1 MCAFIYVSDLF
12 IGLIKSANGYIFENQ
27 INHMK
32 KYLYSAALL
41 ILAAGCASLSPQD
54 RLTVNDKKINKII
67 AQMTLE
73 EKVEMLHSKTNMSSE
88 GVPRLG
94 IQDIKYTD
102 GPFGIREENGD
113 GFRSLGW
120 TLDSATYFPTGSA
133 LAATWS
139 KEMAYKNGWAMGKE
153 GRLRG
158 KDIILGPAINIQR
171 LPVGGRTYE
180 YLSED
185 PVLSA
190 RLSVEYTKGSQDAGT
205 AVCLKH
211 YALNNQETDRGSV
224 DVIADE
230 RTMREIYLK
239 PFEAAIKEGGA
250 MCVMPAYNKVNGFYC
265 SENAH
270 LNNEILRDEWGFK
283 GMTVSD
289 WGGTHSTMGAALGGL
304 CVQMTGDNYFGQALI
319 DSVRNG
325 ALDEAVV
332 DAKVREILRLRFA
345 IDPVPEDVA
354 NTIMTS
360 QPETQKI
367 AYEIAQKS
375 IVLLKNEAGN
385 LPIAKDV
392 KKIAVIGQN
401 AVLTTAAGGIG
412 AGVKTLYEISPLEG
426 IQARAEK
433 AGVEVVYA
441 PGYKNYQMRMGW
453 GRPSAGPV
461 NPLVANSIDEP
472 ADPALLAEAVALAK
486 DADMVIFFGGTNK
499 SIETEGSDRKNIDL
513 PCGQNEVIKALYEA
527 NPNVATVLISGGPT
541 DLRYLEPYSP
551 AIVQGWWNG
560 LEGGTALAEVLFG
573 DIAPSGKLPF
583 TFPLKLEDS
592 PAYATGSF
600 PGEGSGEDLFTLMYR
615 LDATGYTREQ
625 IREYIASLPDPV
637 SEYREGILVG
647 YRWYDTKDVPV
658 MYAFGH
664 GLSYVEFEYGAL
676 TCKQK
681 KDKIQVSF
689 DLKNLG
695 DMEADEVAQLYV
707 KRLDSKVERAE
718 KELEAFE
725 RVALKAGET
734 KNVTLEFPLSELAH
748 WDNETNGW
756 VLEPGKIEILVG
768 SASNDIRQSIQT
780 EI

>member
-1 MCAFIYVSDLF
+1 
-12 IGLIKSANGYIFENQ
+12 
-27 INHMK
+27 MK

-664 GLSYVEFEYGAL
+664 GLSYVEFEYGTL

-734 KNVTLEFPLSELAH
+734 KNVTLEFPVSELAH

-768 SASNDIRQSIQT
+768 SASNDIRQTIAT

>member
-1 MCAFIYVSDLF
+1 
-12 IGLIKSANGYIFENQ
+12 
-27 INHMK
+27 MK
-32 KYLYSAALL
+32 QYLYSAALL

-625 IREYIASLPDPV
+625 IQEYIASLPDPV

-664 GLSYVEFEYGAL
+664 GLSYVEFEYGPL

-768 SASNDIRQSIQT
+768 SASNDIRQSIHT

>member
-1 MCAFIYVSDLF
+1 
-12 IGLIKSANGYIFENQ
+12 
-27 INHMK
+27 MK
-32 KYLYSAALL
+32 QYLYSAALL

-239 PFEAAIKEGGA
+239 PFEAAVKEGGA

-360 QPETQKI
+360 QPETQQV

-375 IVLLKNEAGN
+375 IVLLKNEGD
-385 LPIAKDV
+385 LPISNEI

-401 AVLTTAAGGIG
+401 AVLTTASGGIG

-426 IQARAEK
+426 IQKRAAE

-441 PGYKNYQMRMGW
+441 PGYKNYKMRMGW
-453 GRPSAGPV
+453 GRPAAGPV
-461 NPLVANSIDEP
+461 DPLTATSIDEP

-541 DLRYLEPYSP
+541 DLRFLEPYSP
-551 AIVQGWWNG
+551 SIVQGWWNG

-583 TFPLKLEDS
+583 TFPKKLEDS
-592 PAYATGSF
+592 PAYALGNFGQNAS
-600 PGEGSGEDLFTLMYR
+600 EDLFTLMYR

-625 IREYIASLPDPV
+625 IQEYIANLPAPE
-637 SEYREGILVG
+637 SHYTEGIFVG
-647 YRWYDTKDVPV
+647 YRWFETKEVPV

-664 GLSYVEFEYGAL
+664 GLSYVDFEYGPL
-676 TCKQK
+676 TCKHK
-681 KDKIQVSF
+681 KDKFYVTF
-689 DLKNLG
+689 ELKNLG

-707 KRLDSKVERAE
+707 KRIDSAVERPL
-718 KELEAFE
+718 KELEAFD
-725 RVALKAGET
+725 RITLKGGET
-734 KNVTLEFPLSELAH
+734 KKVTLEFPVSELAH
-748 WDNETNGW
+748 WDNETNEW
-756 VLEPGKIEILVG
+756 VLEHGKLEILVG
-768 SASNDIRQSIQT
+768 SASNDIRQTIAT

>member
-1 MCAFIYVSDLF
+1 
-12 IGLIKSANGYIFENQ
+12 
-27 INHMK
+27 MK

-224 DVIADE
+224 NVIADE

-345 IDPVPEDVA
+345 IEPVPEDVA

-412 AGVKTLYEISPLEG
+412 AGVKTLYEITPLEG

-625 IREYIASLPDPV
+625 IQEYIASLPDPV

-734 KNVTLEFPLSELAH
+734 KHVTLEFPLSELAH

-768 SASNDIRQSIQT
+768 SASNDIRQTIAT

>member
-1 MCAFIYVSDLF
+1 
-12 IGLIKSANGYIFENQ
+12 
-27 INHMK
+27 MK

-224 DVIADE
+224 NVIADE

-375 IVLLKNEAGN
+375 IVLLKNEVGN

-472 ADPALLAEAVALAK
+472 ADPALLADAVALAK

-625 IREYIASLPDPV
+625 IQEYIASLPDPV

-664 GLSYVEFEYGAL
+664 GLSYVEFEYGPL

>member
-1 MCAFIYVSDLF
+1 MMKHVLKFAVLA
-12 IGLIKSANGYIFENQ
+12 LIV
-27 INHMK
+27 
-32 KYLYSAALL
+32 
-41 ILAAGCASLSPQD
+41 AGCGCGMSPQE
-54 RLTVNDKKINKII
+54 RLTVNDKKINEII

-139 KEMAYKNGWAMGKE
+139 KEMARKNGWAMGKE

-185 PVLSA
+185 PVLAA
-190 RLSVEYTKGSQDAGT
+190 RLSVEYTIGSQEAGT

-224 DVIADE
+224 NVIADE

-250 MCVMPAYNKVNGFYC
+250 MCVMPAYNKVNGYYC

-325 ALDEAVV
+325 ALPESVV
-332 DAKVREILRLRFA
+332 DDKVREILRLRFA
-345 IDPVPEDVA
+345 IEPVPEDVA

-360 QPETQKI
+360 QPETQQV

-375 IVLLKNEAGN
+375 IVLLKNETGN
-385 LPIAKDV
+385 LPIADEV

-401 AVLTTAAGGIG
+401 AVLTTASGGIG

-426 IQARAEK
+426 IQKRAAE
-433 AGVEVVYA
+433 AGVEVTYA
-441 PGYKNYQMRMGW
+441 PGYKNYKMRMGW
-453 GRPSAGPV
+453 GRPAAGPV
-461 NPLVANSIDEP
+461 DPLAANATDEP

-527 NPNVATVLISGGPT
+527 NPNVVTVLISGGPT
-541 DLRYLEPYSP
+541 DLRFLEPYSP

-592 PAYATGSF
+592 PAYALGNFGKNAS
-600 PGEGSGEDLFTLMYR
+600 EDLFTLMYR

-625 IREYIASLPDPV
+625 IQEYIANLPAPE
-637 SEYREGILVG
+637 SHYTEGIFVG
-647 YRWYDTKDVPV
+647 YRWFETKEVPV

-664 GLSYVEFEYGAL
+664 GLSYVDFEYGPL

-681 KDKIQVSF
+681 KDKFYVTF

-695 DMEADEVAQLYV
+695 AMEADEVAQLYV
-707 KRLDSKVERAE
+707 KRVDSQVERPL
-718 KELEAFE
+718 KELEAFD
-725 RVALKAGET
+725 RVTLKAGET
-734 KNVTLEFPLSELAH
+734 KKVTLEFPVSELAH
-748 WDNETNGW
+748 WDNETNEW
-756 VLEPGKIEILVG
+756 VLEHGKLEILVG
-768 SASNDIRQSIQT
+768 SASNDIRQTIAT

>member
-1 MCAFIYVSDLF
+1 
-12 IGLIKSANGYIFENQ
+12 
-27 INHMK
+27 MK

-360 QPETQKI
+360 QPETQRI

-433 AGVEVVYA
+433 AGVEIVYA

-625 IREYIASLPDPV
+625 IQEYIASLPDPV

>member
-1 MCAFIYVSDLF
+1 
-12 IGLIKSANGYIFENQ
+12 
-27 INHMK
+27 MK

-41 ILAAGCASLSPQD
+41 ILAIGCASVSPQD

-270 LNNEILRDEWGFK
+270 LNNEILRGEWGFK

-345 IDPVPEDVA
+345 IEPVPEDVA

-541 DLRYLEPYSP
+541 DLRYLAPYSP

-625 IREYIASLPDPV
+625 IQEYIASLPDPV

-647 YRWYDTKDVPV
+647 YRWFDTKDVPV

-664 GLSYVEFEYGAL
+664 GLSYVDFEYGAL

-734 KNVTLEFPLSELAH
+734 KNVTLEFPVSELAH

-768 SASNDIRQSIQT
+768 SASNDIRQSIHT

>member
-1 MCAFIYVSDLF
+1 MKRFIF
-12 IGLIKSANGYIFENQ
+12 A
-27 INHMK
+27 
-32 KYLYSAALL
+32 AALA
-41 ILAAGCASLSPQD
+41 IMAIGCVQNGTSPQD
-54 RLTVNDKKINKII
+54 RLTVNDRKINKII

-113 GFRSLGW
+113 GFRPLGW

-139 KEMAYKNGWAMGKE
+139 KEMAYKNGLAMGKE

-190 RLSVEYTKGSQDAGT
+190 RLSVEYTKGSQEAGT

-211 YALNNQETDRGSV
+211 FALNNQETERGSV
-224 DVIADE
+224 NVIADE

-239 PFEAAIKEGGA
+239 PFEAAVKEGGA
-250 MCVMPAYNKVNGFYC
+250 MCIMPAYNKVNGYYC

-270 LNNEILRDEWGFK
+270 LLNEILRGEWGFK

-325 ALDEAVV
+325 ALEEAVV

-345 IDPVPEDVA
+345 IEPVPEDVA

-360 QPETQKI
+360 QPETQQI

-375 IVLLKNEAGN
+375 IVLLKNETGN
-385 LPIAKDV
+385 LPISKDV

-401 AVLTTAAGGIG
+401 AVLSTAAGGIG
-412 AGVKTLYEISPLEG
+412 AGVKTLYEITPLEG
-426 IQARAEK
+426 IQARAGED
-433 AGVEVVYA
+433 VEIVYA
-441 PGYKNYQMRMGW
+441 PGYKNYIMSW
-453 GRPSAGPV
+453 GRANTGPLETT
-461 NPLVANSIDEP
+461 NTAEP
-472 ADPALLAEAVALAK
+472 ADPALLAEAVAIAK

-499 SIETEGSDRKNIDL
+499 SIETEGSDRKDIDL
-513 PCGQNEVIKALYEA
+513 PCGQNEIVKALYEA
-527 NPNVATVLISGGPT
+527 NSNLVTVLISGGPC
-541 DLRYLEPYSP
+541 DLRVLEQYSP

-592 PAYATGSF
+592 PAYAMGNF
-600 PGEGSGEDLFTLMYR
+600 PGENSGEDLFTLMYR
-615 LDATGYTREQ
+615 LDATGYSREE
-625 IREYIASLPDPV
+625 IEEYIANLPDPE
-637 SEYREGILVG
+637 SRYTEGIFVG
-647 YRWYDTKDVPV
+647 YRWFDTKEVPV

-664 GLSYVEFEYGAL
+664 GLSYVDFEYGDL
-676 TCKQK
+676 TCRQK
-681 KDKIQVSF
+681 KDMIQVSF
-689 DLKNLG
+689 DLTNLG
-695 DMEADEVAQLYV
+695 EMEADEVAQLYV
-707 KRLDSKVERAE
+707 KRFDSKIERPA
-718 KELEAFE
+718 KELEAFD
-725 RVALKAGET
+725 RITLKAGET
-734 KNVTLEFPLSELAH
+734 RKVTLEFPVSELAH
-748 WDNETNGW
+748 WDMSVNDW

-768 SASNDIRQSIQT
+768 SASDDIRQTIQT

>member
-1 MCAFIYVSDLF
+1 
-12 IGLIKSANGYIFENQ
+12 
-27 INHMK
+27 MK

-360 QPETQKI
+360 QPETQRI

-551 AIVQGWWNG
+551 SIVQGWWNG

-583 TFPLKLEDS
+583 TFPLKLEAS
-592 PAYATGSF
+592 PAYAPGSF

-625 IREYIASLPDPV
+625 IQEYIASLPDPV

-664 GLSYVEFEYGAL
+664 GLSYVEFEYGTL

-689 DLKNLG
+689 DIKNLG

>member
-1 MCAFIYVSDLF
+1 
-12 IGLIKSANGYIFENQ
+12 
-27 INHMK
+27 MK

-332 DAKVREILRLRFA
+332 DEKVREILRLRFA

-385 LPIAKDV
+385 LPISKDV

-401 AVLTTAAGGIG
+401 AVLSTAAGGIG

-625 IREYIASLPDPV
+625 IQEYIANLPAPE
-637 SEYREGILVG
+637 SHYTEGIFVG
-647 YRWYDTKDVPV
+647 YRWFETKEVPV

-664 GLSYVEFEYGAL
+664 GLSYVDFEYGPL
-676 TCKQK
+676 TCKHK
-681 KDKIQVSF
+681 KDKFYVTF
-689 DLKNLG
+689 ELKNLG

-707 KRLDSKVERAE
+707 KRIDSAVERPL
-718 KELEAFE
+718 KELEAFD
-725 RVALKAGET
+725 RITLKGGET
-734 KNVTLEFPLSELAH
+734 KKVTLEFPVSELAH
-748 WDNETNGW
+748 WDNETNEW
-756 VLEPGKIEILVG
+756 VLEHGKLEILVG
-768 SASNDIRQSIQT
+768 SASNDIRQTIAT

>member
-1 MCAFIYVSDLF
+1 MVMKRFIF
-12 IGLIKSANGYIFENQ
+12 A
-27 INHMK
+27 
-32 KYLYSAALL
+32 AALA
-41 ILAAGCASLSPQD
+41 IMAIGCVQNGRSPQD
-54 RLTVNDKKINKII
+54 RLTVNDRKINKII

-113 GFRSLGW
+113 GFRPLGW

-139 KEMAYKNGWAMGKE
+139 KELAYKNGWAMGKE

-190 RLSVEYTKGSQDAGT
+190 RLSVEYTKGSQEAGT

-211 YALNNQETDRGSV
+211 FALNNQETERGSV
-224 DVIADE
+224 NVIADE

-239 PFEAAIKEGGA
+239 PFEAAVKEGGA
-250 MCVMPAYNKVNGFYC
+250 MCIMPAYNKVNGYYC

-270 LNNEILRDEWGFK
+270 LLNEILRGEWGFK

-325 ALDEAVV
+325 ALEEAVV
-332 DAKVREILRLRFA
+332 DAKVREILRLRYA
-345 IDPVPEDVA
+345 IEPVPEDVA

-360 QPETQKI
+360 QPETQRV

-375 IVLLKNEAGN
+375 IVLLKNEDRN
-385 LPIAKDV
+385 LPISKDV

-401 AVLTTAAGGIG
+401 AVLSTAAGGIG

-426 IQARAEK
+426 LQARAGSDIEI
-433 AGVEVVYA
+433 VYA
-441 PGYKNYQMRMGW
+441 PGYRNYVMGR
-453 GRPSAGPV
+453 GNQAAAD
-461 NPLVANSIDEP
+461 PLQTRNTAEP
-472 ADPALLAEAVALAK
+472 ADPELLAEAVELARN
-486 DADMVIFFGGTNK
+486 ADMVIFFAGTNK

-513 PCGQNEVIKALYEA
+513 PCGQNEIVKALHEV
-527 NPNVATVLISGGPT
+527 NPNLVTVLISGGPC
-541 DLRYLEPYSP
+541 DLRTLEQYSP

-560 LEGGTALAEVLFG
+560 MEGGTALAEVLFG

-592 PAYATGSF
+592 PAYALGNF
-600 PGEGSGEDLFTLMYR
+600 PGENSGEDLFTLMYR

-625 IREYIASLPDPV
+625 IREYIANLPDPE
-637 SEYREGILVG
+637 SRYTEGIFVG
-647 YRWYDTKDVPV
+647 YRWFDTKNVPV

-664 GLSYVEFEYGAL
+664 GLSYVDFEYGDL
-676 TCKQK
+676 TCRQK
-681 KDKIQVSF
+681 KDMIQVSF
-689 DLKNLG
+689 DLTNLG

-707 KRLDSKVERAE
+707 KRIDSKVERPE
-718 KELEAFE
+718 KELEAFD
-725 RVALKAGET
+725 RISLKAGET
-734 KNVTLEFPLSELAH
+734 RKVTLEFPVSELAH
-748 WDNETNGW
+748 WDMETNGW

-768 SASNDIRQSIQT
+768 SASDDIRQSIQT

>member
-1 MCAFIYVSDLF
+1 
-12 IGLIKSANGYIFENQ
+12 
-27 INHMK
+27 MK

-695 DMEADEVAQLYV
+695 DMEADEVPQLYV

-734 KNVTLEFPLSELAH
+734 KNVTLEFPVSELAH

>member
-1 MCAFIYVSDLF
+1 MA
-12 IGLIKSANGYIFENQ
+12 LIV
-27 INHMK
+27 
-32 KYLYSAALL
+32 
-41 ILAAGCASLSPQD
+41 AGCGCGMSPQD
-54 RLTVNDKKINKII
+54 RLTVNDKKINEII

-139 KEMAYKNGWAMGKE
+139 KEMARKNGWAMGKE

-185 PVLSA
+185 PVLAA
-190 RLSVEYTKGSQDAGT
+190 RLSVEYTIGSQDAGT

-224 DVIADE
+224 NVIADE

-250 MCVMPAYNKVNGFYC
+250 MCVMPAYNKVNGYYC

-270 LNNEILRDEWGFK
+270 LNNEILRGEWGFK

-325 ALDEAVV
+325 ALPESVV
-332 DAKVREILRLRFA
+332 DDKVREILRLRFA
-345 IDPVPEDVA
+345 IEPVPEDVA

-360 QPETQKI
+360 QPETQQV

-375 IVLLKNEAGN
+375 IVLLKNEGN
-385 LPIAKDV
+385 LPISKEV

-401 AVLTTAAGGIG
+401 AVLTTASGGIG

-426 IQARAEK
+426 IQKRAAE

-441 PGYKNYQMRMGW
+441 PGYKNYKMRMGW
-453 GRPSAGPV
+453 GRPAAGPV
-461 NPLVANSIDEP
+461 DPLAANSTDEP
-472 ADPALLAEAVALAK
+472 ADPTLLAEAVALAK

-541 DLRYLEPYSP
+541 DLRFLEPYSP

-583 TFPLKLEDS
+583 TFPKKLEDS
-592 PAYATGSF
+592 PAYAMGNFGQNAS
-600 PGEGSGEDLFTLMYR
+600 EDLFTLMYR

-625 IREYIASLPDPV
+625 IQEYIANLPAPE
-637 SEYREGILVG
+637 SHYTEGIFVG
-647 YRWYDTKDVPV
+647 YRWFETKEIPV

-664 GLSYVEFEYGAL
+664 GLSYVDFEYGPL

-681 KDKIQVSF
+681 KDKFYVTF
-689 DLKNLG
+689 ELKNLG

-707 KRLDSKVERAE
+707 KRIDSAVERPL
-718 KELEAFE
+718 KELEAFD
-725 RVALKAGET
+725 RITLKAGET
-734 KNVTLEFPLSELAH
+734 KKVTLEFPVSELAH
-748 WDNETNGW
+748 WDNETNEW
-756 VLEPGKIEILVG
+756 VLEHGKLEILVG
-768 SASNDIRQSIQT
+768 SASNDIRQTIAT

>member
-1 MCAFIYVSDLF
+1 
-12 IGLIKSANGYIFENQ
+12 
-27 INHMK
+27 MK
-32 KYLYSAALL
+32 KYLYSTALL

-239 PFEAAIKEGGA
+239 PFEAAVKEGGA

-375 IVLLKNEAGN
+375 IVLLKNEVGN

>member
-1 MCAFIYVSDLF
+1 
-12 IGLIKSANGYIFENQ
+12 
-27 INHMK
+27 MK
-32 KYLYSAALL
+32 KYLYSTALL

-102 GPFGIREENGD
+102 GPFGIREENGE

-190 RLSVEYTKGSQDAGT
+190 RLAVEYTKGSQDAGT

-345 IDPVPEDVA
+345 IEPVPEDVA

-412 AGVKTLYEISPLEG
+412 AGVKTLYEITPLEG

-625 IREYIASLPDPV
+625 IKEYIASLPDPV

-664 GLSYVEFEYGAL
+664 GLSYVDFEYGPL
-676 TCKQK
+676 TCKHK
-681 KDKIQVSF
+681 KDKFYVTF
-689 DLKNLG
+689 ELKNLG

-707 KRLDSKVERAE
+707 KRIDSAVERPL
-718 KELEAFE
+718 KELEAFD
-725 RVALKAGET
+725 RITLKGGET
-734 KNVTLEFPLSELAH
+734 KKVTLEFPVSELAH
-748 WDNETNGW
+748 WDNETNEW
-756 VLEPGKIEILVG
+756 VLEHGKLEILVG
-768 SASNDIRQSIQT
+768 SASNDIRQTIAT

>member
-1 MCAFIYVSDLF
+1 MRIEFITNCMF
-12 IGLIKSANGYIFENQ
+12 
-27 INHMK
+27 MK

-224 DVIADE
+224 NVIADE

-345 IDPVPEDVA
+345 IEPVPEDVA

>member
-1 MCAFIYVSDLF
+1 
-12 IGLIKSANGYIFENQ
+12 
-27 INHMK
+27 MK

-88 GVPRLG
+88 GVPRFG

-527 NPNVATVLISGGPT
+527 NPNVATILISGGPT

-625 IREYIASLPDPV
+625 IQEYIASLPDPV

>member
-1 MCAFIYVSDLF
+1 
-12 IGLIKSANGYIFENQ
+12 
-27 INHMK
+27 MK

-354 NTIMTS
+354 NTVMTS

-625 IREYIASLPDPV
+625 IQEYIASLPDPV

-664 GLSYVEFEYGAL
+664 GLSYVEFEYGPL

>member
-1 MCAFIYVSDLF
+1 MF
-12 IGLIKSANGYIFENQ
+12 
-27 INHMK
+27 MK

-486 DADMVIFFGGTNK
+486 NADMVIFFGGTNK

>member
-1 MCAFIYVSDLF
+1 
-12 IGLIKSANGYIFENQ
+12 
-27 INHMK
+27 MK

-224 DVIADE
+224 NVIADE

-345 IDPVPEDVA
+345 IEPVPEDVA

-412 AGVKTLYEISPLEG
+412 AGVKTLYEITPLEG

-625 IREYIASLPDPV
+625 IQEYIASLPDPV

-664 GLSYVEFEYGAL
+664 GLSYVEFEYGPL
-676 TCKQK
+676 TCKHK

>member
-1 MCAFIYVSDLF
+1 
-12 IGLIKSANGYIFENQ
+12 
-27 INHMK
+27 MK
-32 KYLYSAALL
+32 QYLYSAALL

-239 PFEAAIKEGGA
+239 PFEAAVKEGGA

-375 IVLLKNEAGN
+375 IVLLKNEVGN

-625 IREYIASLPDPV
+625 IQEYIASLPDPV

>member
-1 MCAFIYVSDLF
+1 
-12 IGLIKSANGYIFENQ
+12 
-27 INHMK
+27 MK
-32 KYLYSAALL
+32 QYLYSAALL

-190 RLSVEYTKGSQDAGT
+190 RLAVEYTKGSQDAGT

-695 DMEADEVAQLYV
+695 DMEADEVPQLYV

-734 KNVTLEFPLSELAH
+734 KNVTLEFPVSELAH

>member
-1 MCAFIYVSDLF
+1 
-12 IGLIKSANGYIFENQ
+12 
-27 INHMK
+27 MK
-32 KYLYSAALL
+32 KIL
-41 ILAAGCASLSPQD
+41 ILAAMAAFAFSCAPKQTPQEL
-54 RLTVNDKKINKII
+54 LTIHDAEINEII

-185 PVLSA
+185 PVLA
-190 RLSVEYTKGSQDAGT
+190 AHLSVEYTKGSQDAGT

-211 YALNNQETDRGSV
+211 FALNNQETDRGSV
-224 DVIADE
+224 DVIVDE

-239 PFEAAIKEGGA
+239 PFEAAVKEGGA
-250 MCVMPAYNKVNGFYC
+250 MCVMPAYNKVNGYYC
-265 SENAH
+265 SENNH
-270 LNNEILRDEWGFK
+270 LLNEILREEWGFK

-325 ALDEAVV
+325 ALDESVV
-332 DAKVREILRLRFA
+332 DNKVREILRLRFA
-345 IDPVPEDVA
+345 IEPVPEDVA
-354 NTIMTS
+354 NTVMTS

-375 IVLLKNEAGN
+375 IVLLKNEGT
-385 LPIAKDV
+385 LPINKEV

-401 AVLTTAAGGIG
+401 AVLTTASGGIG
-412 AGVKTLYEISPLEG
+412 AGVKTLYEITPLEG
-426 IQARAEK
+426 IQARAAE

-441 PGYKNYQMRMGW
+441 PGYKNYAMRMGW
-453 GRPSAGPV
+453 GRRGPGAGAPV
-461 NPLVANSIDEP
+461 DPLVANSTDEP

-513 PCGQNEVIKALYEA
+513 PCGQNEVIQALYEA
-527 NPNVATVLISGGPT
+527 NPNLATVLISGGPT
-541 DLRYLEPYSP
+541 DIRVLEQYSP

-583 TFPLKLEDS
+583 TFPLQLQDS
-592 PAYATGSF
+592 PAYAMGNFGQKS
-600 PGEGSGEDLFTLMYR
+600 SEDLFTLMYR

-625 IREYIASLPDPV
+625 INEYIANLPKPE
-637 SEYREGILVG
+637 SHYTEGLLVG
-647 YRWYDTKDVPV
+647 YRWFDTKNAPV

-664 GLSYVEFEYGAL
+664 GLSYVDFEYGDL
-676 TCKQK
+676 SLKQK

-689 DLKNLG
+689 TLKNLG
-695 DMEADEVAQLYV
+695 DMEADEVTQLYV
-707 KRLDSKVERAE
+707 KRIGSAVERPL
-718 KELEAFE
+718 KELEAFD
-725 RVALKAGET
+725 RVTLKAGET
-734 KNVTLEFPLSELAH
+734 KTVTLEFPIEELAH
-748 WDNETNGW
+748 WDNDTNKW
-756 VLEPGKIEILVG
+756 VLEHGQIEILVG
-768 SASNDIRQSIQT
+768 SASDDIRQSIQT

>member
-1 MCAFIYVSDLF
+1 MF
-12 IGLIKSANGYIFENQ
+12 
-27 INHMK
+27 MK

-345 IDPVPEDVA
+345 IEPVPEDVA

-625 IREYIASLPDPV
+625 IQEYIASLPDPV

>member
-1 MCAFIYVSDLF
+1 MA
-12 IGLIKSANGYIFENQ
+12 LIV
-27 INHMK
+27 
-32 KYLYSAALL
+32 
-41 ILAAGCASLSPQD
+41 AGCGCGMSPQEK
-54 RLTVNDKKINKII
+54 LTVNDKKINEII

-139 KEMAYKNGWAMGKE
+139 KEMARKNGWAMGKE

-185 PVLSA
+185 PVLAA
-190 RLSVEYTKGSQDAGT
+190 RLSVEYTIGSQEAGT

-224 DVIADE
+224 NVIADE

-250 MCVMPAYNKVNGFYC
+250 MCVMPAYNKVNGYYC

-304 CVQMTGDNYFGQALI
+304 CVHMTGDNYLGQALI

-325 ALDEAVV
+325 ALPESVV
-332 DAKVREILRLRFA
+332 DDKVREILRLRFA
-345 IDPVPEDVA
+345 IEPVPEDVA

-360 QPETQKI
+360 QPETQQV

-375 IVLLKNEAGN
+375 IVLLKNETGN
-385 LPIAKDV
+385 LPIAPEV

-401 AVLTTAAGGIG
+401 AVLTTASGGIG

-426 IQARAEK
+426 IQKRAAE

-441 PGYKNYQMRMGW
+441 PGYKNYKMRMGW
-453 GRPSAGPV
+453 GRPAAGPV
-461 NPLVANSIDEP
+461 DPLAATSTDEP
-472 ADPALLAEAVALAK
+472 ADPALLAEAVALAQ

-527 NPNVATVLISGGPT
+527 NPNVVTVLISGGPT
-541 DLRYLEPYSP
+541 DLRFLEPYSP

-583 TFPLKLEDS
+583 TFPKKLEDS
-592 PAYATGSF
+592 PAYALGNFGQNAS
-600 PGEGSGEDLFTLMYR
+600 EDLFTLMYR

-625 IREYIASLPDPV
+625 IQEYIANLPAPE
-637 SEYREGILVG
+637 SHYTEGIFVG
-647 YRWYDTKDVPV
+647 YRWFETKEIPV

-664 GLSYVEFEYGAL
+664 GLSYVDFEYGPL

-681 KDKIQVSF
+681 KDKFYVTF
-689 DLKNLG
+689 ELKNLG
-695 DMEADEVAQLYV
+695 NMEADEVAQLYV
-707 KRLDSKVERAE
+707 KRIDSAVERPL
-718 KELEAFE
+718 KELEAFD
-725 RVALKAGET
+725 RVTLKAGET
-734 KNVTLEFPLSELAH
+734 KTVTLEFPVSELAH
-748 WDNETNGW
+748 WDNETNEW
-756 VLEPGKIEILVG
+756 VLEHGKLEILVG
-768 SASNDIRQSIQT
+768 SASDDIRQTIET

>member
-1 MCAFIYVSDLF
+1 
-12 IGLIKSANGYIFENQ
+12 
-27 INHMK
+27 MK

-625 IREYIASLPDPV
+625 IQEYIASLPDPV

-734 KNVTLEFPLSELAH
+734 KNVTLEFPVSELAH

-768 SASNDIRQSIQT
+768 SASNDIRQSIHT

>member
-1 MCAFIYVSDLF
+1 
-12 IGLIKSANGYIFENQ
+12 
-27 INHMK
+27 MK

-412 AGVKTLYEISPLEG
+412 AGVKTLYEITPLEG

-625 IREYIASLPDPV
+625 IQEYIASLPDPV

-768 SASNDIRQSIQT
+768 SASNDIRQSIYT

>member
-1 MCAFIYVSDLF
+1 
-12 IGLIKSANGYIFENQ
+12 
-27 INHMK
+27 MK

-88 GVPRLG
+88 GIPRLG

-360 QPETQKI
+360 QPETQRI

-426 IQARAEK
+426 IQAKAEK
-433 AGVEVVYA
+433 AGVEIVYA

-551 AIVQGWWNG
+551 SIVQGWWNG

-600 PGEGSGEDLFTLMYR
+600 RGEGSGEDLFTLMYR

-625 IREYIASLPDPV
+625 IHEYIASLPDPV

>member
-1 MCAFIYVSDLF
+1 
-12 IGLIKSANGYIFENQ
+12 
-27 INHMK
+27 MK
-32 KYLYSAALL
+32 KL
-41 ILAAGCASLSPQD
+41 IQFATLAVIAAGFASCAMSPQD
-54 RLTVNDKKINKII
+54 KLTVNDKKINEII

-139 KEMAYKNGWAMGKE
+139 KEMAYKNGWAMGRE

-185 PVLSA
+185 PVLAA
-190 RLSVEYTKGSQDAGT
+190 RLSVEYTLGSQDAGT

-211 YALNNQETDRGSV
+211 YALNNQETNRGSV

-239 PFEAAIKEGGA
+239 PFEAAVKEGGA

-304 CVQMTGDNYFGQALI
+304 CVQMTGDTYFGQALI

-325 ALDEAVV
+325 ALSEDVV

-345 IDPVPEDVA
+345 IEPVPEDVA

-375 IVLLKNEAGN
+375 IVLLKNEGN

-426 IQARAEK
+426 IQARAAE

-453 GRPSAGPV
+453 GRRGPAAPV
-461 NPLVANSIDEP
+461 DPLVATSTDEP

-486 DADMVIFFGGTNK
+486 EADMVIFFGGTNK

-513 PCGQNEVIKALYEA
+513 PNGQNEVIKALYEA

-541 DLRYLEPYSP
+541 DLRFLEPYSP

-583 TFPLKLEDS
+583 TFPKKLEDS

-600 PGEGSGEDLFTLMYR
+600 PGNNTGEDLFTLMYR

-625 IREYIASLPDPV
+625 IQEYIANLPAPV
-637 SEYREGILVG
+637 SEYKEGIFVG
-647 YRWYDTKDVPV
+647 YRWFEKKEVPV

-664 GLSYVEFEYGAL
+664 GLSYVDFEYGDL
-676 TCKQK
+676 TCKKGK
-681 KDKIQVSF
+681 KEYKVSF
-689 DLKNLG
+689 DLTNTG

-707 KRLDSKVERAE
+707 KRIGSAVERPV
-718 KELEAFE
+718 KELEAFD
-725 RVALKAGET
+725 RVTLKAGET
-734 KNVTLEFPLSELAH
+734 KTMTLEFPIEELAH
-748 WDNETNGW
+748 WDNETNQW
-756 VLEPGKIEILVG
+756 VLEHGKIEILIG
-768 SASNDIRQSIQT
+768 SSSDDIRQTAQT

>member
-1 MCAFIYVSDLF
+1 
-12 IGLIKSANGYIFENQ
+12 
-27 INHMK
+27 MK

-224 DVIADE
+224 NVIADE

-453 GRPSAGPV
+453 GIPSAGPV

-625 IREYIASLPDPV
+625 IQEYIASLPDPV

>member
-1 MCAFIYVSDLF
+1 
-12 IGLIKSANGYIFENQ
+12 
-27 INHMK
+27 MK

-224 DVIADE
+224 NVIADE

-345 IDPVPEDVA
+345 IEPVPENVA

-412 AGVKTLYEISPLEG
+412 AGVKTLYEITPLEG

-625 IREYIASLPDPV
+625 IQEYIASLPDPV

-748 WDNETNGW
+748 WDNETNVW

>member
-1 MCAFIYVSDLF
+1 
-12 IGLIKSANGYIFENQ
+12 
-27 INHMK
+27 MK

-88 GVPRLG
+88 GVPRFG

-270 LNNEILRDEWGFK
+270 LNNEILRDEWGFN

-360 QPETQKI
+360 QPETQRI

-551 AIVQGWWNG
+551 SIVQGWWNG

-625 IREYIASLPDPV
+625 IQEYIASLPDPV

>member
-1 MCAFIYVSDLF
+1 
-12 IGLIKSANGYIFENQ
+12 
-27 INHMK
+27 MK

-625 IREYIASLPDPV
+625 IQEYIASLPDPV

-664 GLSYVEFEYGAL
+664 GLSYVDFEYGTL

-734 KNVTLEFPLSELAH
+734 KNVTLEFPLSELEH

-768 SASNDIRQSIQT
+768 SASNDIRQSIHT

>member
-1 MCAFIYVSDLF
+1 
-12 IGLIKSANGYIFENQ
+12 
-27 INHMK
+27 MK
-32 KYLYSAALL
+32 QYLYSAALL

-239 PFEAAIKEGGA
+239 PFEAAVKEGGA

-375 IVLLKNEAGN
+375 IVLLKNEVGN

-541 DLRYLEPYSP
+541 DLRFLEPYSP
-551 AIVQGWWNG
+551 SIVQGWWNG

-583 TFPLKLEDS
+583 TFPKKLEDS
-592 PAYATGSF
+592 PAYALGNFGQNAS
-600 PGEGSGEDLFTLMYR
+600 EDLFTLMYR

-625 IREYIASLPDPV
+625 IQEYIANLPAPE
-637 SEYREGILVG
+637 SHYTEGIFVG
-647 YRWYDTKDVPV
+647 YRWFETKEVPV

-664 GLSYVEFEYGAL
+664 GLSYVDFEYGPL
-676 TCKQK
+676 TCKHK
-681 KDKIQVSF
+681 KGKFYVTF
-689 DLKNLG
+689 ELKNLG

-707 KRLDSKVERAE
+707 KRIDSAVERPL
-718 KELEAFE
+718 KELEAFD
-725 RVALKAGET
+725 RITLKGGET
-734 KNVTLEFPLSELAH
+734 KKVTLEFPVSELAH
-748 WDNETNGW
+748 WDNETNEW
-756 VLEPGKIEILVG
+756 VLEHGKLEILVG
-768 SASNDIRQSIQT
+768 SASNDIRQTIAT

>member
-1 MCAFIYVSDLF
+1 
-12 IGLIKSANGYIFENQ
+12 
-27 INHMK
+27 MK

-102 GPFGIREENGD
+102 GPFGIREENGE

-239 PFEAAIKEGGA
+239 PFEAAVKEGGA

-412 AGVKTLYEISPLEG
+412 AGVKTLYEITPLEG

>member
-1 MCAFIYVSDLF
+1 MF
-12 IGLIKSANGYIFENQ
+12 
-27 INHMK
+27 MK

-250 MCVMPAYNKVNGFYC
+250 MCVMPAYNKVNGVYC

-412 AGVKTLYEISPLEG
+412 AGVKTLYEITPLEG

-486 DADMVIFFGGTNK
+486 NADMVIFFGGTNK

>member
-1 MCAFIYVSDLF
+1 M
-12 IGLIKSANGYIFENQ
+12 N
-27 INHMK
+27 

-625 IREYIASLPDPV
+625 IQEYIASLPDPV

-664 GLSYVEFEYGAL
+664 GLSYVEFEYGPL

-707 KRLDSKVERAE
+707 KRLDSKIERAE

-768 SASNDIRQSIQT
+768 SASNDIRQSIHT